1 MSVRRICAPPGASEG
16 RCDHERGPA
25 VNDKTALLVGHRA
38 MSRTSKRRIKKVGL
52 PSESLVYTGEMAL
65 GKIDVSL
72 IDYDEQTFEER
83 PVQNMEE
90 CALYKN
96 KPTATWINVAGVN
109 NPPVLEKL
117 GECFGL
123 HRLVTEDILNVVQRP
138 KAEDFGDYLYIVLK
152 MLTYDE
158 KAEKMVPE
166 QVSLIVGQ
174 NYLLSFQEGIA
185 GDVFHP
191 IRDRLRAGR
200 GKIRKPGVDYLA
212 YALLEK
218 LGERIDLLE
227 EELIAQPGRP
237 IVERL
242 YNLKR
247 ELLFLHKAVWPLREV
262 ISSLERRESPLIH
275 ETTVPYLRDVYDH
288 VAQIID
294 TMDIYREMLSTM
306 LDLYLSSVSN
316 RLNEVMRV
324 LTAISLI
331 FMPLTFIAGVYG
343 MNFKRMPEL
352 EWKYGYLLSWIVMA
366 GIGVG
371 MVFYFKRKKWM

>member
-1 MSVRRICAPPGASEG
+1 
-16 RCDHERGPA
+16 
-25 VNDKTALLVGHRA
+25 
-38 MSRTSKRRIKKVGL
+38 MSRISKRRIKKVGL
-52 PSESLVYTGEMAL
+52 PSESLVYTGEKAL
-65 GKIDVSL
+65 GKIDVTL

-83 PVQNMEE
+83 PVQNVEE
-90 CALYKN
+90 CAAYKD
-96 KPTATWINVAGVN
+96 KPTATWINVDGVN

-117 GECFGL
+117 SECFGL

-138 KAEDFGDYLYIVLK
+138 KTEDFGDYLYIVLK
-152 MLTYDE
+152 MLAYDE
-158 KAEKMVPE
+158 KTDKVVPE

-174 NYLLSFQEGIA
+174 KYLLSFQEGIA

-191 IRDRLRAGR
+191 IRDRLRSGR
-200 GKIRKPGVDYLA
+200 GKLRKMGVDYLA
-212 YALLEK
+212 YALLDAVVDGYFVIIEK
-218 LGERIDLLE
+218 LGERIDALE
-227 EELIAQPGRP
+227 EELISQPGRP

-262 ISSLERRESPLIH
+262 ISSLERRESPLIR

-288 VAQIID
+288 IAQIID

-316 RLNEVMRV
+316 RLNEVMKV
-324 LTAISLI
+324 LTVIATI

-343 MNFKRMPEL
+343 MNFKHMPEL
-352 EWKYGYLLSWIVMA
+352 EWEYGYPLAWLVMIA
-366 GIGVG
+366 IGVG
-371 MVFYFKRKKWM
+371 MFFYFKRKKWT